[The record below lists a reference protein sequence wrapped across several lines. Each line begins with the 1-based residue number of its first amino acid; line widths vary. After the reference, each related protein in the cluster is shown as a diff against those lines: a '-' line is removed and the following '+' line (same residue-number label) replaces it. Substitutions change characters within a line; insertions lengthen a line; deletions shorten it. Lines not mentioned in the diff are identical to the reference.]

1 MPAET
6 PMPDE
11 RAHRPELDG
20 LRGLAAYVVVVSHI
34 SNASNLWNGLLG
46 RGGGQIGVM
55 LFFVLSGYL
64 MGALYLDRPFR
75 AGEVWAYA
83 VRRIARVV
91 PLFYVVV
98 TLALVFN
105 LIGARL
111 GFDLALY
118 EIAPD
123 NVFRH
128 YALLDGVS
136 VFWTIPVEMHFY
148 LTFVFLWL
156 VFAYSRAAL
165 IALLAGAIAA
175 EYLFQLD
182 AGAYS
187 RTLVFFGAFFLSGV
201 LISRLRRLDEPV
213 SAGPLWSLG
222 FAGCLAF
229 TLLLFPNVYL
239 AVFGQQ
245 RWLIDVQLRQ
255 MWHDPIYLAA
265 ASACLYM
272 ALASPLAA
280 RVLGNRFMVYSGKIS
295 YSVYLLHLPV
305 IDLLARLFPAS
316 AMPEIFL
323 LLAFGLT
330 TAVASVSYYLIEAP
344 SRRAVVRLLSP
355 GPARSQWKAMSSPA
369 DSSPIP

>member
-1 MPAET
+1 MLDA
-6 PMPDE
+6 

-34 SNASNLWNGLLG
+34 SNESNLWNGLLG

-98 TLALVFN
+98 TLALAVN
-105 LIGARL
+105 LIAARH
-111 GFDLALY
+111 GIDLALY

-148 LTFVFLWL
+148 LVFVFLWL

-201 LISRLRRLDEPV
+201 LISRLRRLDESV
-213 SAGPLWSLG
+213 SAGSLWSLG

-272 ALASPLAA
+272 ALASPLAT

-316 AMPEIFL
+316 TMPGIFL
-323 LLAFGLT
+323 LLAFGFT
-330 TAVASVSYYLIEAP
+330 IAVASVSYYLIEAP

-355 GPARSQWKAMSSPA
+355 RPARPQWKVMSSPA